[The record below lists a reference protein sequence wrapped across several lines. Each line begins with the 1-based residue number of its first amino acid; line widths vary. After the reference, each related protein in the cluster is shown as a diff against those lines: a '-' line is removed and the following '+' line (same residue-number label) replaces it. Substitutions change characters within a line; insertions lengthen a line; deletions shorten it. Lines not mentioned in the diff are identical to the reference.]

1 MGSDILNIPV
11 VSTIMKLN
19 SPSRQKIIVNL
30 NNSEFLSKLFENLDA
45 DYKNFL
51 VNKNLHVALTTQFL
65 GV

>member
-1 MGSDILNIPV
+1 MAPQVPLMGSDILNIPV

-45 DYKNFL
+45 DYKIF
-51 VNKNLHVALTTQFL
+51 
-65 GV
+65 